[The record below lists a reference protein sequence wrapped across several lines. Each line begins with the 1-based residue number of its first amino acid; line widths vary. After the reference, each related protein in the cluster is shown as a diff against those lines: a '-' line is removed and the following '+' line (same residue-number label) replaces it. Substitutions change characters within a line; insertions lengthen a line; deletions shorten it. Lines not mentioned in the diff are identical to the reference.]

1 MKFHYSFVLHRLQVS
16 NSLCVIS
23 SLRILYPSPYLF
35 LLPSPFRAL
44 RSPYPLSFPLYL
56 FLLPSP
62 FRTLRSPSHSLRS
75 PSLSLRSPSL
85 SFSLG
90 HAGAEGVTLNRRP
103 AIALPLDLI
112 PRRHR
117 PPQSGIFYPFCSTTQ
132 LLYLNSLPSERYY
145 FKVNSS
151 LHFERLDEKELLYF
165 ELFYSHHFFPRCCQG
180 MYSAVVLFRELCYT

>member
-16 NSLCVIS
+16 NSLCLIS

-44 RSPYPLSFPLYL
+44 RSPSSLLIPYPFLYIC
-56 FLLPSP
+56 FFFRLPSAISALP
-62 FRTLRSPSHSLRS
+62 P
-75 PSLSLRSPSL
+75 LSLRSPSL

-90 HAGAEGVTLNRRP
+90 HAGAEEVTLNRRP

-117 PPQSGIFYPFCSTTQ
+117 PPQSGMLYPFCSTTQ

-151 LHFERLDEKELLYF
+151 LHFERLDEEELLYF
-165 ELFYSHHFFPRCCQG
+165 ELFYFHHFFPRCCQG